1 MTIVRNITS
10 SMRVNSTTH
19 KNTTKHEYMIEP
31 RLKENINLKCYLVRV
46 NQADPAPNR
55 PSPNIYS
62 FSLKLI
68 MMIITKK

>member
-46 NQADPAPNR
+46 KAKGW
-55 PSPNIYS
+55 
-62 FSLKLI
+62 SLVVNH
-68 MMIITKK
+68 